1 MKFMKPTT
9 AIICISVLLIV
20 LGGVS
25 TASAQDPVYGQP
37 GDWLTSYQTARTAG
51 MGGSFV
57 ANADG
62 ALGSL
67 WNPAGLSHLLQNQT
81 QFETVSLFGESRMN
95 AFSFALPGQTFP
107 SVGISFVTLN
117 SGDFERTNELND
129 HLGTFS
135 AGNLGVYLTA
145 AKRVSEKVS
154 MGANFKM
161 VRESLEDFNGGGVGL
176 DLGLM
181 ADITRE
187 WKAGASILN
196 IGGPKVTYREADESY
211 PVNFRGG
218 LAWNGMKGRALVT
231 AQVDAQK
238 GPGAIFSTGAEFWVH
253 RVLALRAGYRDHR
266 VAGGLS
272 VRVSHNMRLDYSAQ
286 DNELDVLHRV
296 GIVYDFGGFHA
307 TSQATPEI
315 FSPSG
320 ENSVTTF
327 HLKTRT
333 RGEAVEWSLDI
344 IDKDDQL
351 VRRFGGKGNPPA
363 LVLWDGTDES
373 GMPLPDGSYRYR
385 FSVTDDE
392 GVEISAKEQS
402 VEISTSG
409 PSGKIPVEV
418 N

>member
-1 MKFMKPTT
+1 MKSMKSPNAVLLT
-9 AIICISVLLIV
+9 CVLLIV
-20 LGGVS
+20 LWSAGVVF
-25 TASAQDPVYGQP
+25 AQDAVYGQP

-57 ANADG
+57 ADADG
-62 ALGSL
+62 ALGVL
-67 WNPAGLSHLLQNQT
+67 WNPAGLSRLLQNQT
-81 QFETVSLFGESRMN
+81 QFETVDLFGESRMN

-129 HLGTFS
+129 HLGTFKD
-135 AGNLGVYLTA
+135 GNLGVYLTA
-145 AKRVSEKVS
+145 AKEVSDRVHL
-154 MGANFKM
+154 GANLKM
-161 VRESLEDFNGGGVGL
+161 VRQSLEDFSGGGVGL

-181 ADITRE
+181 VDLAPQWRI
-187 WKAGASILN
+187 GASALN
-196 IGGPKVTYREADESY
+196 LGGPNVTMRETDESY

-218 LAWNGMKGRALVT
+218 LAWHGLKGRALVT
-231 AQVDAQK
+231 AQVEAQK
-238 GPGAIFSTGAEFWVH
+238 GPGAQFSTGGEFWVH
-253 RVLALRAGYRDHR
+253 RVLALRAGYREQR
-266 VAGGLS
+266 VGGGLS
-272 VRVSHNMRLDYSAQ
+272 VRVSHNLRLDYSAQ
-286 DNELDVLHRV
+286 DNELGVLHRV
-296 GIVYDFGGFHA
+296 GVVYDFGGFHA

-320 ENSVTTF
+320 ENAVTTF

-363 LVLWDGTDES
+363 LVLWDGSDES
-373 GMPLPDGSYRYR
+373 GMPLPDGSYRYH

-392 GVEISAKEQS
+392 GVEISAKEQV

-409 PSGKIPVEV
+409 PQGKIPVEV